1 MFLLFNHFMVVSFL
15 CFFGNLFLQI
25 VQFIS
30 KTCVGCGVSCT
41 VYKGRCTLW
50 GCEVV
55 QFIRDVVQF
64 PRDFIILLNECNTRH
79 TNKKESVTTSLN
91 LVQLSLIKPYKGVQF
106 IVQKL
111 YKIDTHKMEVI
122 NIAL

>member
-1 MFLLFNHFMVVSFL
+1 M
-15 CFFGNLFLQI
+15 CFFGNLLLQI

-30 KTCVGCGVSCT
+30 KTCVVCGVSCT
-41 VYKGRCTLW
+41 VYKGRCTLG

-64 PRDFIILLNECNTRH
+64 PMDFIIIPGGCNTRH
-79 TNKKESVTTSLN
+79 TNKKISVTTSLYH
-91 LVQLSLIKPYKGVQF
+91 VQLSLIKPYKGVQF

-111 YKIDTHKMEVI
+111 YKIDTPKMEVI
-122 NIAL
+122 TFAL